1 MKIGMLDPKN
11 YQPEA
16 VIRGNASIP
25 LKKAGFLC
33 GLGILAGGPVFIIGL
48 LAFLKLESP
57 PGAMVLCITAMFL
70 GMFLFFLGMTLP
82 NIIYLSKELLRIKD
96 CLCEECKTNLARAV
110 DQEKESN
117 QLLDH
122 ISKGSNTSL

>member
-11 YQPEA
+11 YRPEA
-16 VIRGNASIP
+16 VIRGNARVS
-25 LKKAGFLC
+25 LKQAGFLC
-33 GLGILAGGPVFIIGL
+33 GFGILAGGPTAMIGL
-48 LAFLKLESP
+48 IAFLKLETP

-82 NIIYLSKELLRIKD
+82 NIVYLSKELLRIKE

-110 DQEKESN
+110 DHKKKSN
-117 QLLDH
+117 Q
-122 ISKGSNTSL
+122 